1 MKTILSGI
9 QPTGKLTLGNYLGAI
24 QKFVE
29 LQNNYASTTDE
40 EVNIFLS
47 TICNKIREQ
56 NQLIDPMDPEC
67 MLCFETS
74 TMFGGITLMNY
85 GCDVDGINIK
95 NLLQIPLTHYANII
109 SFNVNGIKKT
119 YLVDMTYS
127 QFFGKTITLDDNT
140 RVSTN
145 KVFGP
150 MKNEPFVVQLRQKG
164 FVELDE
170 YVLKQYIDAFLMIC
184 KSRNFKEAYL
194 SVNNLLTKNKIDTVL
209 KK

>member
-1 MKTILSGI
+1 M
-9 QPTGKLTLGNYLGAI
+9 
-24 QKFVE
+24 
-29 LQNNYASTTDE
+29 NNIIEKITNQEALTDE

-56 NQLIDPMDPEC
+56 NQLIDPMNPEC
-67 MLCFETS
+67 KLCFETS

-164 FVELDE
+164 FVELNE
-170 YVLKQYIDAFLMIC
+170 YILKQYIDAFLMISKC
-184 KSRNFKEAYL
+184 RNFKEAYL